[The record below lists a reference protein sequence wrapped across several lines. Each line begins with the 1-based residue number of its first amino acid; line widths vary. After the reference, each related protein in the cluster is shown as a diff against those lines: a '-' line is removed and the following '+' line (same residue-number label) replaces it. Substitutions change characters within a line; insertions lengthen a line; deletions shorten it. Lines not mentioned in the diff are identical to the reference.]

1 MNWTCIGLLAAASF
15 AVGCSQDKS
24 KTAAAAPAPG
34 KGIPVEAAAVELRSA
49 QRLLEVTG
57 TLQPY
62 DRVTLSSELDGRIS
76 RVLVDLGDAVTPGQL
91 LGEIDPEEFR
101 IQVVQAQARLQ
112 QAQAQLGLREGQD
125 PRSIRNEDTPEVRRA
140 NAILEEAQTNF
151 RRVTELFEEKI
162 GTQQSVDQARSQ
174 LKSAQANLALTLENI
189 ETQRAMIDQVRAAL
203 ELAQKKLKDTAIK
216 APFAGSVSERLVS
229 VGQYVK
235 AQTSMFTIVQTNPL
249 RLRVEVSERLA
260 PSIRAEQAVQL
271 RVDGFPG
278 RSFPARIW
286 RINPSVTEQTRTLQ
300 VEALVPND
308 GATLRPG
315 MFVRASV
322 TSGETVRALMIPAKA
337 VLNFYGVN
345 KVFAVADGKVQDR
358 TVKLGDRYDDFFEV
372 LDGVREREIIA
383 LTNLEKLSGGTAVEV
398 RRP

>member
-1 MNWTCIGLLAAASF
+1 MNWTCIGLLAAVSF
-15 AVGCSQDKS
+15 AAGCSPDKS
-24 KTAAAAPAPG
+24 KTTAAAAPG

-101 IQVVQAQARLQ
+101 IQVVQAKARLQ

-140 NAILEEAQTNF
+140 DAILEEAQTNF

-174 LKSAQANLALTLENI
+174 LKSAQANVALTLENI
-189 ETQRAMIDQVRAAL
+189 ETQRAMIDQFRAAL
-203 ELAQKKLKDTAIK
+203 QLAQKKLKDTAIR

-235 AQTSMFTIVQTNPL
+235 AQTPMFTIVQTNPL

-286 RINPSVTEQTRTLQ
+286 RINPSITEQTRTLQ

-315 MFVRASV
+315 MFTRASV
-322 TSGETVRALMIPAKA
+322 HSGETVRALMIPAKA

-358 TVKLGDRYDDFFEV
+358 TVKLGDRYDEFFEV
-372 LDGVREREIIA
+372 LDGVREREVIA

>member
-1 MNWTCIGLLAAASF
+1 MHWTCLGLLAAALF
-15 AVGCSQDKS
+15 TAGCAQDKS
-24 KTAAAAPAPG
+24 KTTAAAAPG
-34 KGIPVEAAAVELRSA
+34 KAIPVEAAVVELRSA

-62 DRVTLSSELDGRIS
+62 DRVTLSSELDGRIG
-76 RVLVDLGDAVTPGQL
+76 RVLVDLGDTVTPGQL

-125 PRSIRNEDTPEVRRA
+125 PRSLRNEDTPEVRRA

-151 RRVTELFEEKI
+151 RRVTELFAEKI

-174 LKSAQANLALTLENI
+174 LKSAQANLALTLEAI
-189 ETQRAMIDQVRAAL
+189 ETQRAMIDQFRAAL

-229 VGQYVK
+229 LGQYVK
-235 AQTSMFTIVQTNPL
+235 AQTPMFTIVQTNPL

-271 RVDGFPG
+271 RVDSLPG
-278 RSFPARIW
+278 RTFPARIW

-308 GATLRPG
+308 GGTLRPG
-315 MFVRASV
+315 MFARASV

-345 KVFAVADGKVQDR
+345 KIFAVANGKVQDR
-358 TVKLGDRYDDFFEV
+358 TVKLGDRYDEFYEV
-372 LDGVREREIIA
+372 LDGVRERETIA